1 MTRRILFNYGIYV
14 KANLSFINL
23 GWKVDR
29 ACWPSFDEINAAIL
43 RLTFTLESPVRR
55 SSFHIPLPDAFKQ
68 GALKRKQNRDK
79 LTKFLRSLEAQ

>member
-1 MTRRILFNYGIYV
+1 MTQRILFNCGIYV
-14 KANLSFINL
+14 KTHISFTNT
-23 GWKVDR
+23 GWKVES